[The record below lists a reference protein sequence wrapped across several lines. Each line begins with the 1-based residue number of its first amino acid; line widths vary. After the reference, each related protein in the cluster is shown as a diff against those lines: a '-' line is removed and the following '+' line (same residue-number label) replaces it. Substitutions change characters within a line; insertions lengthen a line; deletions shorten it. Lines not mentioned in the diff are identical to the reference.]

1 MFFIF
6 GISTGEKKL
15 DYNQTIIC
23 NKCGQF
29 GRLEIFM
36 TYYYFSLFFI
46 PIIKWGRQYIV
57 RSTCCN
63 KVYSLDK
70 NIGNSIRKGGTV
82 IISDRDL
89 SKEYSSTYGQS
100 YRKCSSCGNSIL
112 DSYSYCP
119 KCGNK
124 L

>member
-15 DYNQTIIC
+15 DYNQTILC

-36 TYYYFSLFFI
+36 TYYCFTLFFI
-46 PIIKWGRQYIV
+46 PIIKWGRQYLV
-57 RSTCCN
+57 KNTCCN

-70 NIGNSIRKGGTV
+70 TIGNSIRKGETV

-89 SKEYSSTYGQS
+89 SKEYTTTYDDGS
-100 YRKCSSCGNSIL
+100 KKCDSCGNQALS
-112 DSYSYCP
+112 SYSYCP